1 MLLLPSLP
9 VLVLCVVGI
18 SSSKSQTCEDA
29 LKTCPVIACGRDGRD
44 GPKGEKGEPG
54 MKHCTLAFCTFI
66 FSGELFCVPSDG
78 AQGPRKT
85 WLSLWQVFFPSEW
98 SLQFY

>member
-9 VLVLCVVGI
+9 ALLLCVVAI

-29 LKTCPVIACGRDGRD
+29 LKSCSVIACGRDGRD

-54 MKHCTLAFCTFI
+54 MKHCTLAFYTFTS
-66 FSGELFCVPSDG
+66 SGALFCVPRDE
-78 AQGPRKT
+78 AQRLGET
-85 WLSLWQVFFPSEW
+85 
-98 SLQFY
+98 